1 MMANSY
7 TSMLRS
13 IKKLNKVDAVRLIV
27 SFRLA
32 YSWDMWHQ

>member
-7 TSMLRS
+7 TYMLRS
-13 IKKLNKVDAVRLIV
+13 IKKLNKVYLVRLII